1 MRDIMKAGAGS
12 VSTGTA
18 TETGEDRGAL
28 AGGCSCDTPIRQKNR
43 PDRAPPGSPGSF
55 CSTELRQRVNEY
67 RSDFPILDQ
76 RVNGFPLMYL
86 DNAAST
92 QRPKCVIDAI
102 ARYYRED
109 HANVHRGIHELSSR
123 ATKLYEAARV
133 SVSRFIGA
141 ASADSVIFTRGTTE
155 GINLVAS
162 AWGSAHLRPDDTI
175 LITEMEHHA
184 NLIPWQVIAR
194 KTGASLRYLPI
205 EGDAGNVDW
214 PSLEH
219 RLQENRVRLLA
230 FTHISNSLGCI
241 NPVKEICSVAR
252 RHGVVTLVD
261 AAQSA
266 GHAPI
271 NVQEFGCDFLAFSGH
286 KCCGPTGIGVLYGR
300 PEVLADLEPYQFG
313 GEMISRVTFE
323 SAEWK
328 SGPHRFEAGTPHIA
342 GAVGLAVALDYLDKI
357 GRPAIEAWDHHLG
370 RMAHQ
375 RLAPLPGI
383 RILGPVDERTGLVS
397 FQLGSIHAHDL
408 VAYVNQF
415 GIAMRGGHHCT
426 QPLMRKLGLQATARA
441 SFYFYNTESEIDRLL
456 AVLRDAIRYFGT

>member
-1 MRDIMKAGAGS
+1 MRDTMKAG
-12 VSTGTA
+12 VDPILTGNA
-18 TETGEDRGAL
+18 AEDGAQCRARADDCSSETPMLRKNGA
-28 AGGCSCDTPIRQKNR
+28 
-43 PDRAPPGSPGSF
+43 DRAPTGGPSSY
-55 CSTELRQRVNEY
+55 CSTGPDHLFKGY
-67 RSDFPILDQ
+67 RTDFPILDQ
-76 RVNGFPLMYL
+76 KVNGLPLVYL

-92 QRPKCVIDAI
+92 QHPTCVIDEI

-109 HANVHRGIHELSSR
+109 HANVHRGIHELSDR

-133 SVSRFIGA
+133 CVSKFIGA

-162 AWGSAHLRPDDTI
+162 TWGSAYLGPGDTI

-205 EGDAGNVDW
+205 EGDAGHVDW
-214 PSLEH
+214 SSLEH
-219 RLQENRVRLLA
+219 RLRENRVRVLA

-241 NPVKEICSVAR
+241 NPVKEICAVAR
-252 RHGVVTLVD
+252 RHGVLTLVD

-271 NVQEFGCDFLAFSGH
+271 DVQELECDFLAFSGH

-313 GEMISRVTFE
+313 GEMISRVTYD

-328 SGPHRFEAGTPHIA
+328 PGPHRFEAGTPHIA
-342 GAVGLAVALDYLDKI
+342 GAVGLAVALDYLNTI
-357 GRPAIEAWDHHLG
+357 GRPAIEAWDRHLG
-370 RMAHQ
+370 RLAYE
-375 RLAPLPGI
+375 RLGTLPGI
-383 RILGPVDERTGLVS
+383 RILGPVDERAGLVS
-397 FQLGSIHAHDL
+397 FQLGTIHAHDL
-408 VAYVNQF
+408 VAYANQF

-441 SFYFYNTESEIDRLL
+441 SFYFYNTESEIDHLI
-456 AVLRDAIRYFGT
+456 AVLRNAARYFGS

>member
-1 MRDIMKAGAGS
+1 MKAGVGPT
-12 VSTGTA
+12 STGDA
-18 TETGEDRGAL
+18 AE
-28 AGGCSCDTPIRQKNR
+28 
-43 PDRAPPGSPGSF
+43 
-55 CSTELRQRVNEY
+55 STEVGQRVKVC
-67 RSDFPILDQ
+67 RTDFPILDQ
-76 RVNGFPLMYL
+76 KVNGFPLVYL

-92 QRPKCVIDAI
+92 QRPASVIDAI

-123 ATKLYEAARV
+123 ATKLYEAARI

-162 AWGSAHLRPDDTI
+162 TWGSAHLRPGDTI

-184 NLIPWQVIAR
+184 NLIPWQMIAR
-194 KTGASLRYLPI
+194 RTGASLRYLPI
-205 EGDAGNVDW
+205 EGDAGHVDW
-214 PSLEH
+214 TFLEQ

-241 NPVKEICSVAR
+241 NPVNEICSVAR

-266 GHAPI
+266 GHSPI

-286 KCCGPTGIGVLYGR
+286 KCCGLTGIGVLYGR
-300 PEVLADLEPYQFG
+300 LDLLADLEPYQFG
-313 GEMISRVTFE
+313 GEMISRVNFE

-370 RMAHQ
+370 RMAHE
-375 RLAPLPGI
+375 RLATLPGI
-383 RILGPVDERTGLVS
+383 RILGPVDERAGLVS

-415 GIAMRGGHHCT
+415 GIALRGGHHCT

-441 SFYFYNTESEIDRLL
+441 SFYFYNTESEIDQLV